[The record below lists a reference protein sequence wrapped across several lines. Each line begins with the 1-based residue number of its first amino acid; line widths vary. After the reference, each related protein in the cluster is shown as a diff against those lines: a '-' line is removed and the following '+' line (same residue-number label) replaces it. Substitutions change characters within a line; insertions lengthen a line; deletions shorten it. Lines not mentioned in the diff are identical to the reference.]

1 MGLGSSPHP
10 PKPPFI
16 TILGAEK
23 NHWVVF
29 ERYWMKLIECWTWAL
44 NRRSKRSCSMFQEVG
59 TPCSSPPHGP
69 GRPGNFSRRW
79 RVRWRHVVQCFLR
92 RVRRAPWKLRKFW
105 IIPCFQHLSSQKRMA
120 KGDLALKHIETAV
133 TLTSPLEPAWVE
145 EVRQLASTILYQ
157 PARVMIGNRDELKAN
172 QDQRGRDAVGIV
184 CPLAIKAE
192 SGTSTTCIYTCPYF
206 SGGGV
211 YVLNTCLFKKYQIC
225 YFPIKHVFSC
235 SSHFHAG
242 DSEGNLLHLRHCNL
256 AVQSQGWTT
265 RRPMIMIKL

>member
-23 NHWVVF
+23 THWVVF

-69 GRPGNFSRRW
+69 GRPGIFSRRW

-105 IIPCFQHLSSQKRMA
+105 IIPCFQHLASQKRMA

-184 CPLAIKAE
+184 CPLASKLKVEHPPRVYTLVHIFRGVVFMYWIHVYSKNIKYVIFLLKMFFRAHPTSMLE
-192 SGTSTTCIYTCPYF
+192 TQRAICFICGTAIWLC
-206 SGGGV
+206 
-211 YVLNTCLFKKYQIC
+211 KAKDEQQ
-225 YFPIKHVFSC
+225 
-235 SSHFHAG
+235 
-242 DSEGNLLHLRHCNL
+242 EG
-256 AVQSQGWTT
+256 QW
-265 RRPMIMIKL
+265 